1 MFAKIELPTEYTFL
15 HHGMAS
21 TFLGGA
27 IFFWEEGKGM
37 ENEYVLKQMEKDMR
51 EAMTRFSTMKKRNG
65 MKTIVQRQMQGSR
78 QWKKDIW

>member
-1 MFAKIELPTEYTFL
+1 MFAKLELPTEYTFS

-27 IFFWEEGKGM
+27 IFFLEEGKGM

>member
-1 MFAKIELPTEYTFL
+1 
-15 HHGMAS
+15 
-21 TFLGGA
+21 
-27 IFFWEEGKGM
+27 M

-51 EAMTRFSTMKKRNG
+51 EAMTRFSTMKKRNR

>member
-1 MFAKIELPTEYTFL
+1 MFAKLRLSTEYTFS

-27 IFFWEEGKGM
+27 IFFLEEGKGM

-78 QWKKDIW
+78 QWKKDI